1 MKVLHLIDQVLSS
14 TVSKWPNHGSL
25 LSCKYIFIP
34 VEFTLV
40 FSSSAEILFRAL
52 ALHTHLI
59 ILTSFLS
66 RMITL
71 SSLTCQVSL
80 PYRITLRT
88 YIEYNP
94 LKTLKNTQ
102 TIVWVIICLLRDNLP
117 YTPKRTK
124 SLKLLHLLLT
134 DHLIICLVI
143 SLLCLSLHLH
153 MPDIQTRYPFSI
165 HLWYH

>member
-1 MKVLHLIDQVLSS
+1 M
-14 TVSKWPNHGSL
+14 
-25 LSCKYIFIP
+25 F
-34 VEFTLV
+34 
-40 FSSSAEILFRAL
+40 
-52 ALHTHLI
+52 
-59 ILTSFLS
+59 
-66 RMITL
+66 
-71 SSLTCQVSL
+71 
-80 PYRITLRT
+80 
-88 YIEYNP
+88 
-94 LKTLKNTQ
+94 KNTQ

-165 HLWYH
+165 HLWYHYIFYESNTCKTGITNGILITSFLQTVQKNIPSSFFYNFSSIFTTYHHFLNIYPQKLQHQSSFPSL